1 MGNLWILGEPMPTGA
16 TIGVANRRLWRLQQH
31 RLRLLSALAYGHNTP
46 GRRHRLRAS
55 IAELDELIALAR
67 RAPAARQVQVH

>member
-31 RLRLLSALAYGHNTP
+31 RLRLLSALLMATI
-46 GRRHRLRAS
+46 RL
-55 IAELDELIALAR
+55 
-67 RAPAARQVQVH
+67 AAVIGSERVSPSLTN